1 MTRAGLL
8 IATAFGTGY
17 APGAPGTLGAAVGLV
32 WHFATRHWSPAAQ
45 LTSLMALVL
54 VGIWAAGVA
63 ARHAGREDPGHVVVD
78 EVAGQAITLVLLPV
92 GPMGAVAGF
101 ILFRFFDIF
110 KPWPVR
116 QFERLPGGWGIMA
129 DDVMAGVYGWVALR
143 LVMFWYPGLL

>member
-1 MTRAGLL
+1 MTRVGHL

-32 WHFATRHWSPAAQ
+32 WHFATRHWSPVVQ
-45 LTSLMALVL
+45 LASLVALVL
-54 VGIWAAGVA
+54 VGTWAAGVA
-63 ARHAGREDPGHVVVD
+63 ERQAGREDPGHVVVD
-78 EVAGQAITLVLLPV
+78 EVAGQAITLVLLPI
-92 GPMGAVAGF
+92 GAMGAVAGF

-129 DDVMAGVYGWVALR
+129 DDVMAGVYGWVTLR
-143 LVMFWYPGLL
+143 LVIFWQPGLL